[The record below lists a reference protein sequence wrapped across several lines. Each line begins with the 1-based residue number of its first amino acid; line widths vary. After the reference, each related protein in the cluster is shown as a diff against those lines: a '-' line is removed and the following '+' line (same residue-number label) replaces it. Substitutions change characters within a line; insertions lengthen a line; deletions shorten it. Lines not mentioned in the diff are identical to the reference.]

1 MFFCVCVCVCVCVA
15 KDLAN
20 HHHIDIV
27 FLFSKAFH
35 REQLLSVAAA
45 QLTAYKLVEGLAAVT
60 WLLFLQESFT
70 ILN

>member
-35 REQLLSVAAA
+35 MSCEGFYIFFHPGEISQKNFMFLL
-45 QLTAYKLVEGLAAVT
+45 KLKLKME
-60 WLLFLQESFT
+60 E
-70 ILN
+70 